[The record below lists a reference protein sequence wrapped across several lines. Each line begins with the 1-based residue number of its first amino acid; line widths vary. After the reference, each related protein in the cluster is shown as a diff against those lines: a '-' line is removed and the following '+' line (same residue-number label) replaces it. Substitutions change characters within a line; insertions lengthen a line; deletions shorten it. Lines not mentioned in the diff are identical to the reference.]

1 MKQVLTMKETGDKM
15 KKLSFENYKE
25 AVYYMVNLIH
35 HQSPIY
41 QQDEWLQ
48 AVIDSG
54 LVEEF
59 EE

>member
-1 MKQVLTMKETGDKM
+1 MKETGDNM